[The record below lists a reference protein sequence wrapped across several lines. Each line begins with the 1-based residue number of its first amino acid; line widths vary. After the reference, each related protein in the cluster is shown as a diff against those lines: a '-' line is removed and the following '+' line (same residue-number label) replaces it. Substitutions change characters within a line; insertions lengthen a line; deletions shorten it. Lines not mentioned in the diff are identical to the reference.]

1 MPVGTQATVKS
12 QTRETLRET
21 GANVL
26 LANTYHLLLRPGPEV
41 FKKFGGIHNFMKWD
55 RPVLT
60 DSGGFQI
67 FSLQSERAM
76 EEEGAHFKSYVDG
89 KTLLLSPE
97 SSIEMQKSIGSDI
110 MMVLDQCIPSTAG
123 HAQAEAAMLLTHRW
137 AERSLRAR
145 GDSKQAL
152 FGIVQGACH
161 HDLRQKSAEF
171 LRTLGFDGLAIGGLA
186 VGETH
191 AERYE
196 FTGFVT
202 DHLPKDLPRYL
213 MGVGT
218 PIDLL
223 EAVHRGVDMFDCIIP
238 TQLAQRGA
246 VFTSHGKLQINRSV
260 YKFSEE
266 TLDPACD
273 CHCCKHYSRGY
284 LHHLAKTGEYL
295 GWHLLGIH
303 NLAFYHRL
311 MRQMRTHILR
321 DDFAGFY
328 AKMRVELVRTDE
340 ANPSKPTKQTRFPR
354 PQHLGDYDI
363 VTGPQGF
370 SSIRQISSGEV
381 MHSVNR
387 PSDEAQKL
395 YVDQSCLATRLLKTE
410 PATAE
415 LVLWDVGLGAA
426 SNAMAAIACFEKLLE
441 EKGPAALRPLRIVS
455 FERDLDPLR
464 LALREP
470 GKFPHVRHGAPH
482 AIVNTCRWNDDS
494 GLLHWE
500 LHHGDFLDFLES
512 SAVPDI
518 IFYDPFSSKTDSPLW
533 TAEVFARLLSHC
545 RPKSADLYT
554 YSASTAVRVSLL
566 SAGFYVAEGTGT
578 GPKSTTTAAF
588 TRADGAKN
596 HPAGLPL
603 LGEEWLSR
611 WHRSSSK
618 IPASI
623 AETDRPAFEQRIT
636 SHPQFAR

>member
-1 MPVGTQATVKS
+1 MSRLNFTLDKEASGSKARAATYQTLHGEVQTPIFMPVGTQATVKS
-12 QTRETLRET
+12 QTVETLKAT

-41 FKKFGGIHNFMKWD
+41 FKKFGGIHNFMQWD

-97 SSIEMQKSIGSDI
+97 SSIAMQKTIGSDI

-202 DHLPKDLPRYL
+202 DHLPKDVPRYL

-246 VFTSHGKLQINRSV
+246 VFTSQGKLQLTRSV
-260 YKFSEE
+260 HKFSEQPI
-266 TLDPACD
+266 DSHCD
-273 CHCCKHYSRGY
+273 CHACKNYSRGY
-284 LHHLAKTGEYL
+284 LHHLTKTSENL

-311 MRQMRTHILR
+311 MRDMRAHILR
-321 DDFAGFY
+321 DDFAAFY
-328 AKMRVELVRTDE
+328 EKMRVELVRTDE
-340 ANPSKPTKQTRFPR
+340 ANQKTQYRRRF
-354 PQHLGDYDI
+354 L
-363 VTGPQGF
+363 
-370 SSIRQISSGEV
+370 
-381 MHSVNR
+381 
-387 PSDEAQKL
+387 
-395 YVDQSCLATRLLKTE
+395 
-410 PATAE
+410 
-415 LVLWDVGLGAA
+415 
-426 SNAMAAIACFEKLLE
+426 
-441 EKGPAALRPLRIVS
+441 
-455 FERDLDPLR
+455 
-464 LALREP
+464 
-470 GKFPHVRHGAPH
+470 
-482 AIVNTCRWNDDS
+482 
-494 GLLHWE
+494 
-500 LHHGDFLDFLES
+500 
-512 SAVPDI
+512 
-518 IFYDPFSSKTDSPLW
+518 
-533 TAEVFARLLSHC
+533 
-545 RPKSADLYT
+545 PK
-554 YSASTAVRVSLL
+554 
-566 SAGFYVAEGTGT
+566 
-578 GPKSTTTAAF
+578 
-588 TRADGAKN
+588 
-596 HPAGLPL
+596 
-603 LGEEWLSR
+603 
-611 WHRSSSK
+611 
-618 IPASI
+618 
-623 AETDRPAFEQRIT
+623 
-636 SHPQFAR
+636 